1 MKINIQEAKELL
13 QSGKVVAIPT
23 ETVYGLAASATNPEA
38 VASIFSLK
46 GRPSHNPLI
55 LHIGNPDECLRYASS
70 KPRGLEALMLAFWPG
85 PLTIVIPVKQELILP
100 AVRANLATAAFRVP
114 KQSQTLELLQQISPL
129 VAPSANLSG
138 SPSATKPE
146 HVEHDFGASFPVL
159 DGAACE
165 HGVESTIVIFD
176 EDRWQVARLGALSQ
190 ETLASVLGY
199 LPPLAAVNRKAP
211 VCPGQLLAHY
221 APKAR
226 LVLSDTTFTDCPK
239 RLDTVIGFGDRS
251 YPGAARVFILAD
263 TSNASMAANRL
274 YHVLRELDRQNIHE
288 AWVDMQFPDTGLWKT
303 VKERLSRA
311 ANQ

>member
-1 MKINIQEAKELL
+1 MKINIQKAKELL
-13 QSGKVVAIPT
+13 LDGKVVAIPT
-23 ETVYGLAASATNPEA
+23 ETVYGLAASAANPKA

-55 LHIGNPDECLRYASS
+55 LHVGSPDECLRYASV
-70 KPRGLEALMLAFWPG
+70 KPKGLEALLLAFWPG
-85 PLTIVIPVKQELILP
+85 PLTVVIPVKQELILP
-100 AVRANLATAAFRVP
+100 AVRANLATAAFRMP

-146 HVEHDFGASFPVL
+146 HIEHDFGNTFPVL
-159 DGAACE
+159 DGGACE

-176 EDRWQVARLGALSQ
+176 EGVWQVARLGALSQ
-190 ETLASVLGY
+190 ETLAGTLGY
-199 LPPLAAVNRKAP
+199 LPPLAAINRDAP

-226 LVLSDTTFTDCPK
+226 LVLSDTTFAECPK
-239 RLDTVIGFGDRS
+239 QLDTVIGFGDRS
-251 YPGAARVFILAD
+251 YPGAKRIFILAQ
-263 TSNASMAANRL
+263 TMNPAEAAHRL
-274 YHVLRELDRQNIHE
+274 YDVLRELDRQNIDE
-288 AWVDMQFPDTGLWKT
+288 AWVDMQFPDSGLWKT